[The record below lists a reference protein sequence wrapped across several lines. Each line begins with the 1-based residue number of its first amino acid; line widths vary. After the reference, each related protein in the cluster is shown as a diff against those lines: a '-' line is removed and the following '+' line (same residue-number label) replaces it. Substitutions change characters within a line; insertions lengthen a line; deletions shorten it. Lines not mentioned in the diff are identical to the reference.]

1 MSDFAILGTIRS
13 YLATHLGEK
22 SVIFGMP
29 DRQSIDPCCFLEL
42 EEMWTHLKMGE
53 GQGQSCIKFKT
64 TCVHNHMGLRSN
76 IELNDKISN
85 LLEGQVFQLADGRT
99 ATIRS
104 LGHARQSQQEE
115 SQKSIS
121 QVYESLIRG

>member
-1 MSDFAILGTIRS
+1 MSDFAVLGAIRS
-13 YLATHLGEK
+13 YLANHLGEK
-22 SVIFGMP
+22 SVIFGVP
-29 DRQSIDPCCFLEL
+29 DCQSTDPCCFLEL

-53 GQGQSCIKFKT
+53 GLGQSSIKFKT
-64 TCVHNHMGLRSN
+64 TCVHNHVGLRSN
-76 IELNDKISN
+76 IELNDKISH

-104 LGHARQSQQEE
+104 LGHARQSRQEE

-121 QVYESLIRG
+121 QIYESLVRG